1 MDRSCHKITGRNR
14 WNMHAK
20 FKVSM
25 SQKGSAVFIVL
36 FILFE
41 AALIGLSL
49 NADQRSAIMG
59 MVIAVMFFLLC
70 FAAELTSLL
79 FKVQVIDS
87 IISVRTRIG
96 RCYNIHISEI
106 TKIVCETGF
115 DKEHGHIGEITIKT
129 ANRKLEI
136 DQTMNGFQEMA
147 GYILEKLD
155 RKSVV

>member
-1 MDRSCHKITGRNR
+1 
-14 WNMHAK
+14 
-20 FKVSM
+20 M

-36 FILFE
+36 FILIE

-49 NADQRSAIMG
+49 NVSQREAILG
-59 MVIAVMFFLLC
+59 MVISVLFFVLC
-70 FAAELTSLL
+70 FTAELTSLL
-79 FKVQVIDS
+79 FRVQVSDS
-87 IISVRTRIG
+87 IISVRKKTG
-96 RCYNIHISEI
+96 RSFNIHISEI

-147 GYILEKLD
+147 GYILEKLVSGEINEAAVSAHCKTRLSKYLHD
-155 RKSVV
+155 KKL